1 MRKFANAVLKDGKIM
16 FWWSGDE
23 CYSIYDFYKDFYY
36 AGLNMTEELK
46 TGKYSLVKTPIDEI
60 GRDDVEFYRKYELHE
75 DYKGA
80 NPHQYPD
87 REMVTIVRR
96 FVEPSGN

>member
-16 FWWSGDE
+16 FWWSGNE
-23 CYSIYDFYKDFYY
+23 CHSIDDFYKDFYY

-46 TGKYSLVKTPIDEI
+46 TRKYSLVKAPIEEI
-60 GRDDVEFYRKYELHE
+60 GRDDVEFYKKYELHE

-80 NPHQYPD
+80 NPHQSPD
-87 REMVTIVRR
+87 REMVTIVRH
-96 FVEPSGN
+96 FVEPSSN

>member
-1 MRKFANAVLKDGKIM
+1 MRKFANAVLKDGKII
-16 FWWSGDE
+16 FWWSGEE
-23 CYSIYDFYKDFYY
+23 CISVEDFYKDFYF

-46 TGKYSLVKTPIDEI
+46 NGKYSLVKAPIEEV

-87 REMVTIVRR
+87 REMVTIVRH
-96 FVEPSGN
+96 FVEPRGN